1 MQIKKTKFI
10 FLLALVFSLGIL
22 ASVYLPEGIGSLAI
36 SEEKP
41 RYVVR
46 VKDMP
51 TYTRAELKVRAKSL
65 LSEDTVGAKE
75 AYVGLITALPGARE
89 PIHIHQKEALFVYIL
104 SGKGQIT
111 IAGKTYPI
119 EKETAIYIPPAVEH
133 FFENTG
139 STPVEAIQVF
149 VPPGPEK
156 KLKEWEK
163 VLK

>member
-1 MQIKKTKFI
+1 MQITKTRFI
-10 FLLALVFSLGIL
+10 SLLALVFLLGIL
-22 ASVYLPEGIGSLAI
+22 VSSYLPKGIGSLAI

-46 VKDMP
+46 AKDAP
-51 TYTRAELKVRAKSL
+51 IYTKAELKVRAKSL
-65 LSEDTVGAKE
+65 LDEGTVGAKE
-75 AYVGLITALPGARE
+75 AYVGLITALPGAKE
-89 PIHIHQKEALFVYIL
+89 PNHIHEKEALFVYIL

-156 KLKEWEK
+156 KLKEWER
-163 VLK
+163 VSE